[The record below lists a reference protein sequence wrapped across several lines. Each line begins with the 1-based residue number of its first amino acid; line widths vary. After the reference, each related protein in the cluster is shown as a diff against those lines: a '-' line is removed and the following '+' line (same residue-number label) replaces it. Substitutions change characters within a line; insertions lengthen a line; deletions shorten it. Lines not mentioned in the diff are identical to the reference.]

1 MEEDGQCVGVDI
13 YSSKTAAW
21 IFTSDNKCNTKN
33 AHKRPDR
40 VLIEDQIFC
49 ETDMEPLQE
58 IIGNAHMDLP
68 PNNGHKF
75 SN

>member
-1 MEEDGQCVGVDI
+1 MNHHI
-13 YSSKTAAW
+13 IILAKAW
-21 IFTSDNKCNTKN
+21 DKIITDSTSDNKCETKN

-40 VLIEDQIFC
+40 VLIEHQIFC
-49 ETDMEPLQE
+49 ETDTEPLQE
-58 IIGNAHMDLP
+58 IIGNAHMDLA